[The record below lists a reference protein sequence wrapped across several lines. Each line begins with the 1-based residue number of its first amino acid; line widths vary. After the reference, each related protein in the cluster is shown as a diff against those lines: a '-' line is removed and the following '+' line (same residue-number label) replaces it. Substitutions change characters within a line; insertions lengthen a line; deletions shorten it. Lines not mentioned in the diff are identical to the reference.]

1 MQFIT
6 LRPAIVLIDMDG
18 RPHVIKQREKLSDV
32 DSSESVPDY
41 LKEINRP

>member
-6 LRPAIVLIDMDG
+6 LRPAMVLIDMDG

-32 DSSESVPDY
+32 EASESVPEY
-41 LKEINRP
+41 LWEINLT